1 MSWIQALW
9 DILTE
14 FWPFVVIEQWEQ
26 GVPQV
31 FGRVVERGGLS
42 KLSDWLHLP
51 FRLENGAL
59 MPGLYFVIPWFTHI
73 EPVDIVPAP
82 IGTPMLNITLKDG
95 KTTLS
100 FSVTAVVS
108 VSNPILAVT
117 RVDDYEESASELI
130 TAKLAEKLAEVD
142 TSRCDPEN
150 RKRLLSDLLRWCNDE
165 TGQYGVK
172 VHSLRFTNFAFNQRA
187 YRLLTDSA
195 LGSSAW

>member
-1 MSWIQALW
+1 MSWFEAII
-9 DILTE
+9 DFISE
-14 FWPFVVIEQWEQ
+14 FWPFIVVEEWEQ

-31 FGRVVERGGLS
+31 FGRVQKPGWLS
-42 KLSDWLHLP
+42 WVADRVHMP
-51 FRLENGAL
+51 FRAKNEAL
-59 MPGLYFVIPWFTHI
+59 IPGLYVVVPWFSHV